1 MSAIVDRFAGLH
13 RRDPDR
19 PLIHVPAHGRT
30 LRAADIDARR
40 ARCQDVLTGLPIRA
54 GDLVIS
60 AAGNRPGAVPLVLA
74 CWTIGAPMLP
84 VDVGTPIAEI
94 LDLADRFQA
103 SAIVTGD
110 HAPNAGAVRLDDELS
125 VVARAARPLA
135 SYRTARLL
143 KLTSGST
150 GRPKAVLVTDAQLLS
165 DTDHITAAMGIAAGD
180 VQIAAIPLSHA
191 YGFGNL
197 VMPLL
202 LQGTAMVL
210 RESFVPQH
218 VTADARAYGARVFQ
232 GVPFMFRHFLAHP
245 PDGGWPPGL
254 TLLVSAGAP
263 LELETVRGFQRQF
276 DVTIHSF
283 YGASEAGGIA
293 FDAEGAGEVATV
305 GRALPDVTITLRP
318 DEGVPP
324 GYGRVHVRST
334 AVSPCY
340 VGDAAE
346 AGALADGGFLTGDYG
361 QWLDDGRLVL
371 AGRVSSFINVAGYK
385 VQPAEVERV
394 LLTIPGVTDA
404 RVIAVTDNIRGEGIA
419 AVVAGPPG
427 LALAAVRQHCTAR
440 LATYKI
446 PRLVVTVEHL
456 PRTPRGKAD
465 YRAIRAL
472 VDARLGQ
479 ATEGPW

>member
-1 MSAIVDRFAGLH
+1 VSALVDRFAGLH

-19 PLIHVPAHGRT
+19 PLIHVPAQGRT
-30 LRAADIDARR
+30 LSAADIDARR
-40 ARCQDVLTGLPIRA
+40 ERYQDVLAGLPIRA

-60 AAGNRPGAVPLVLA
+60 AAGNRAGAVPLLLA
-74 CWTIGAPMLP
+74 CWAIDAPVLP
-84 VDVGTPIAEI
+84 VDVGTPLADL
-94 LDLADRFQA
+94 LDVADRFRA
-103 SAIVTGD
+103 SAIVTSD
-110 HAPNAGAVRLDDELS
+110 HAPIAGAVRLDDELS
-125 VVARAARPLA
+125 VAARAATPIA

-143 KLTSGST
+143 KLTSGSS
-150 GRPKAVLVTDAQLLS
+150 GRPKAVLVTDVQLLS
-165 DTDHITAAMGIAAGD
+165 DTDHITTAMGITPGD

-210 RESFVPQH
+210 RESFIPQH
-218 VTADARAYGARVFQ
+218 VTADARTYAARVFH
-232 GVPFMFRHFLAHP
+232 GVPFMFQHYLAHP
-245 PDGGWPPGL
+245 PGDGWPPTL
-254 TLLVSAGAP
+254 TQLISAGAP
-263 LELETVRGFQRQF
+263 LEPETVRGFQRQF
-276 DVTIHSF
+276 GVTVHSF
-283 YGASEAGGIA
+283 YGATEAGGIA
-293 FDAEGAGEVATV
+293 FDTDGAGEVGTV
-305 GRALPDVTITLRP
+305 GHAMPGVTIELRP
-318 DEGVPP
+318 DAGVPA
-324 GYGRVHVRST
+324 GYGRVHVRSA

-340 VGDAAE
+340 VGDAADE
-346 AGALADGGFLTGDYG
+346 RDLADGGFLTGDYG

-385 VQPAEVERV
+385 VKPAEVERV

-404 RVIAVTDNIRGEGIA
+404 RVIAVTDDVRGEGIA
-419 AVVAGPPG
+419 AVVEGPPG

-446 PRLVVTVEHL
+446 PRVVVSVEHL

-472 VDARLGQ
+472 VDSRRGQ
-479 ATEGPW
+479 AT